1 MKTVEETIEA
11 ILLVARRQRDNAGDR
26 TNQSVR
32 DFNDGRISAY
42 EHCLEIIA
50 EHRWELGKQR
60 ARGSE

>member
-11 ILLVARRQRDNAGDR
+11 IVTIAKRQRDNAGDM
-26 TNQSVR
+26 TTQSVR
-32 DFNDGRISAY
+32 DYHDGRIYAY

-50 EHRWELGKQR
+50 EHRWEQGKQR